1 MAKEVGP
8 DVVRTACPKCGKVY
22 VMPVWS
28 KPANCRQCA
37 TPLPSPKQEAPK
49 QAKSARAQNA

>member
-1 MAKEVGP
+1 MAMEAGP

-28 KPANCRQCA
+28 KPAKCRQCA
-37 TPLPSPKQEAPK
+37 TPLPSPKQEASK
-49 QAKSARAQNA
+49 QAKAARAQTA